1 MFRNSGTVL
10 QNVKKVKFE
19 KEGKSLFGTSKKY
32 LYVSAKNIVL
42 RQVELN
48 KGFSVILANFL
59 KAYSI

>member
-19 KEGKSLFGTSKKY
+19 KEAKSLFGSKKY

-42 RQVELN
+42 RHVELN
-48 KGFSVILANFL
+48 KGFTVILVNFF